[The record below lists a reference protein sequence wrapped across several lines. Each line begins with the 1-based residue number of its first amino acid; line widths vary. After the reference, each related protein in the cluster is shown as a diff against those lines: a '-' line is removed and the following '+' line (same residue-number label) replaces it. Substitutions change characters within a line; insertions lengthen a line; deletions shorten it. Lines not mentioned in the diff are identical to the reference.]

1 MCAVAVVPSRP
12 PNRLLVLA
20 PQVRLAEKQ
29 LCAARQQEA
38 ELADAAALAALP
50 PPLEPPPPPVV
61 SIAGRTRNSISVKW
75 TAVQTVATGAVTYR
89 LRMRPDDADVA
100 DAGSAQKAC
109 ESVHETCELKFKA
122 VHLRPASCWSFDV
135 MAVGEAGTRS
145 RNPLS
150 FHVLQ
155 QRWRA
160 PFAPRANEP
169 SEAGAV

>member
-20 PQVRLAEKQ
+20 PQVRLAEEQ

-135 MAVGEAGTRS
+135 MAVGEAGTQS
-145 RNPLS
+145 AFIPCAAAA
-150 FHVLQ
+150 VA
-155 QRWRA
+155 RA
-160 PFAPRANEP
+160 VRTE
-169 SEAGAV
+169 SE